1 MIVAICDD
9 DTCVFLQILRRMVK
23 ANLNKYLSF

>member
-1 MIVAICDD
+1 MIVTIRDD

-23 ANLNKYLSF
+23 TNLNKYLSF